1 MINPVTGWFEI
12 AQYEDKRSISIENLV
27 ETMWMSRYPRPIE
40 TTYDQGNGFFGH
52 DIIKPLIEMEY
63 TITSK
68 PSTSGNPMSNAVLEM
83 IQQVLGNLVRTFN
96 ISTNTYV
103 DRHDPQTGILAAA
116 EFVLFSTTNRQKGYS
131 PGQLIFCRYMVI
143 SIKNRVDWE
152 LICQQKQ
159 TQTNKD
165 NTREK
170 KLRTDYDYKV
180 GDKVMLTNQ
189 TAYTYYMP
197 YKGPFGHS
205 AAV

>member
-1 MINPVTGWFEI
+1 
-12 AQYEDKRSISIENLV
+12 
-27 ETMWMSRYPRPIE
+27 
-40 TTYDQGNGFFGH
+40 
-52 DIIKPLIEMEY
+52 
-63 TITSK
+63 
-68 PSTSGNPMSNAVLEM
+68 
-83 IQQVLGNLVRTFN
+83 
-96 ISTNTYV
+96 
-103 DRHDPQTGILAAA
+103 
-116 EFVLFSTTNRQKGYS
+116 
-131 PGQLIFCRYMVI
+131 MVI

-197 YKGPFGHS
+197 YKGPFGITQCFTNVTVNLQYGMIKHKYNICQIKL
-205 AAV
+205 